1 MGKPGVNVESDLSSG
16 SFALWFRKQGKRM
29 LAPHNILGLVLLLI
43 LAYLVLAPLWTL
55 LKTTFTWQPT
65 DMRIRGENV
74 VVGEFTTYHW
84 RRVLASNLSKAALWE
99 PLKHTLVVAAGTVV
113 MVVAIGGLLA
123 WLVTRTDL
131 PMRKFISNLAVL
143 PYILPS
149 WTIALAWVQTF
160 QNSKMYMPKGFLEY
174 FTGITVPEWVV
185 FGPFPIIIAMG
196 LHYYP
201 FAFLLISGAL
211 SSIDSQLEESGE
223 VLGARRFKIM
233 RRITFPIVLPALTS
247 AVLLAFARA
256 IGTFGTPAIL
266 GLPARYTVVSTQIYS
281 FLGTGRDSQGYILA
295 LVLML
300 LSFIGLGIN
309 YKLTGTR
316 KSFTTIGGKGTKH
329 NLVKLGK
336 WRTPITVV
344 VVVFLLLVAVFPLFL
359 IAYSSVMLNMG
370 NFSLS
375 NFSLHYWIGESNR
388 AYADG
393 APGVLR
399 HAEVLG
405 ALKNSV
411 SLSVIGGI
419 ATGLVGMCI
428 GYVVAKERGRWLAQ
442 SLEQLSFVP
451 MLIPSIVFG
460 SIYLALFSR
469 PQWFMPSLYG
479 TFALLVVVT
488 VGKQLP
494 YTARSGVSAML
505 QVSGDLEEAA
515 VIQGVPWWRRFLKI
529 MFPLTRNGF
538 VAGSLIV
545 LITSMRE
552 LSLYILLTTPANRVL
567 TSITYRFIEE
577 GNKQITYAI
586 TTLLIITVLVLT
598 MIVNRWQKTDLASG
612 IGGR

>member
-1 MGKPGVNVESDLSSG
+1 MGKPSVLGESSLSHG
-16 SFALWFRKQGKRM
+16 RLAVWLRKKGKRM
-29 LAPHNILGLVLLLI
+29 LAPHYVLGFVLLLV
-43 LAYLVLAPLWTL
+43 LAYLIVAPLWTL

-65 DMRIRGENV
+65 DLRIRGENV

-84 RRVLASNLSKAALWE
+84 RRILGSNLSKAALWE
-99 PLKHTLVVAAGTVV
+99 PLKHTLVVAAGTVALV
-113 MVVAIGGLLA
+113 IAIGGLLA

-149 WTIALAWVQTF
+149 WTLALAWVQVF
-160 QNSKMYMPKGFLEY
+160 QNSKMYLSKGFLEY

-185 FGPFPIIIAMG
+185 FGPFPMIIAMG

-223 VLGARRFKIM
+223 VLGASRFKVM
-233 RRITFPIVLPALTS
+233 RRITFPIVLPALMS
-247 AVLLAFARA
+247 AVLLAFARS

-266 GLPARYTVVSTQIYS
+266 GLPARYTVISTQIYS
-281 FLGTGRDSQGYILA
+281 FIGTGRDSQGYILA
-295 LVLML
+295 LILMVLSL
-300 LSFIGLGIN
+300 IGLGLN
-309 YKLTGTR
+309 YRLVGTR

-329 NLVKLGK
+329 NPVKLGK
-336 WRTPITVV
+336 WRIPIAIVV
-344 VVVFLLLVAVFPLFL
+344 LVFLLLVAVFPLCL
-359 IAYSSVMLNMG
+359 IAYSSVMLNVG
-370 NFSLS
+370 DFNLS

-411 SLSVIGGI
+411 SLSLIGGI
-419 ATGLVGMCI
+419 STGVLGMCL
-428 GYVVAKERGRWLAQ
+428 GYVVARERGRWLAQ
-442 SLEQLSFVP
+442 LLEQLSFVP

-469 PQWFMPSLYG
+469 PQWFLPSLYG

-515 VIQGVPWWRRFLKI
+515 VIQGVPWWRRFAKI

-552 LSLYILLTTPANRVL
+552 LSLYILLATPANRVL

-612 IGGR
+612 IGGQ

>member
-1 MGKPGVNVESDLSSG
+1 MGKPGVQAESPMSYGRFEVWL
-16 SFALWFRKQGKRM
+16 RKNRKRI
-29 LAPHNILGLVLLLI
+29 LAPHYILGLVLLLI
-43 LAYLVLAPLWTL
+43 LAYLVVAPLWTL
-55 LKTTFTWQPT
+55 LRTTATWQPP
-65 DMRIRGENV
+65 DVRIRTEDV

-84 RRVLASNLSKAALWE
+84 RRILNSNLSKAALWD
-99 PLKHTLVVAAGTVV
+99 PLWHTLTVAAGTVV
-113 MVVAIGGLLA
+113 LVIVIGGLLA

-143 PYILPS
+143 PYVLPS
-149 WTIALAWVQTF
+149 WTIALAWVQVF
-160 QNSKMYMPKGFLEY
+160 QNSKMYMPAGFLEY
-174 FTGITVPEWVV
+174 FTGITVPEWLV
-185 FGPFPIIIAMG
+185 FGPVPIIIAMG

-223 VLGARRFKIM
+223 VLGASRLKIM

-247 AVLLAFARA
+247 AVLLAFARS

-266 GLPARYTVVSTQIYS
+266 GLPARYTVISTQIYS

-295 LVLML
+295 IILML
-300 LSFIGLGIN
+300 MSFVGLGLN
-309 YKLTGTR
+309 YKLIGSR
-316 KSFTTIGGKGTKH
+316 KSYTTIGGKGTKH

-344 VVVFLLLVAVFPLFL
+344 VVLFLLLVAVFPLLL

-375 NFSLHYWIGESNR
+375 NFSLHYWIGESTR

-393 APGVLR
+393 APGILR
-399 HAEVLG
+399 NVEVLG

-411 SLSVIGGI
+411 SLSVIGGLL
-419 ATGLVGMCI
+419 TGVVGMCI
-428 GYVVAKERGRWLAQ
+428 GYVVVKERGKWLSQ

-469 PQWFMPSLYG
+469 PNWFIPSLYG
-479 TFALLVVVT
+479 TFALLVIVT

-515 VIQGVPWWRRFLKI
+515 VIQGVPWWKRFVKI

-538 VAGSLIV
+538 VAGALIV

-552 LSLYILLTTPANRVL
+552 LSLYILLATPANRVL

-586 TTLLIITVLVLT
+586 TVLLIITVLTLT
-598 MIVNRWQKTDLASG
+598 TIVNKWQKTDLASG